1 MTLRRGIYLILL
13 LLIVSGCKKTS
24 FLGKRYDNFTAYYNK
39 FYNAK
44 KLYRTGVE
52 TIERSAQT
60 EIDRNQYLSVFVTP
74 DRVSSQQNFNDA
86 IIKCA
91 DVLRENAGSK
101 WVDDALILIGKS
113 YFYLQ
118 NYVGAEQKFVEVMS
132 LGGELEDEARFWL
145 GRTYLASGSLN
156 RAKEH
161 LDVSLN
167 REGLS
172 SSWEPMLRMVLGE
185 LYVKQE
191 AWAEAA
197 AEFERGLQRI
207 KDKELAARTQFLLAQ
222 VYETI
227 GQYESAIQAF
237 ERVERYKPEYP
248 MVYASNISVIR
259 LEMDHGDTEEA
270 FRLLRSMERDDKNFD
285 NRAELGYFKGRL
297 FRAMGNI
304 DLAFDTYD
312 DLLYNDDPTLNISKV
327 RGHIHYGLG
336 ELIRDEYVD
345 FPYAAAHFDTAKTS
359 LRTLSRA
366 TTGAR
371 QEQFAPEAITD
382 SETQA
387 EVLGSFATVFD
398 EIAEFDSLLWLG
410 DMDQESFDEFILDLR
425 KQLGKEMAEQQR
437 ELARQEAENRF
448 RNSANQ
454 RNSLPNGKVIPI
466 KDTSKPSNEQGFL
479 FHQDRIRVQEGKQSF
494 LVLWGSRPLVPNW
507 RRLEA
512 IQSATIDGTQADENI
527 IASVDLSNVEI
538 SEDFLPEVDYA
549 DVPRDAESR
558 AYMEAERA
566 LVRYELGNVL
576 FLSMERPDSA
586 ASWYRMVIDE
596 TGSLPV
602 AQRAYYALAEVQRA
616 LGDQNSAERLYRE
629 VLDLYPDSD
638 FANQVRERLGLAQQ
652 VVEVSDSTAL
662 AEAAYREA
670 YKIWQRQDYEQAVK
684 DMVMIAANYSVPEM
698 TPRALLA
705 TGTIYLEWAEREQLD
720 IYALPPPGVPD
731 SILLAQGLVDSTFI
745 GQGDFLRMPTDT
757 SPAESG
763 ADMYDYASDQNYV
776 AAARFIL
783 QADSLRKLSDVLLNR
798 SDSLYAVSDSY
809 YGQNDDLQAVSD
821 SLYNLSGE
829 LQFQSDRMFVQ
840 ADSLQLIGQRQLT
853 ALGHEVKT
861 ADSLRQLLATNTK
874 ENQPSQP
881 YIVHGKHLKLD
892 KLFTTVKDRF
902 PRTEHATYADQML
915 RALVEMRP
923 PQDSAVVETL
933 AQEDLEKVIEA
944 MSDEERHMR
953 GPGGVDTSAV
963 GWTLV
968 VASFS
973 DQERADVL
981 RQEYEAKGF
990 RSGVVKGATRYRVGV
1005 GQFPGLDEA
1014 RAGLA
1019 AYKEE
1024 LPPTAWFLDL
1034 EKPK

>member
-1 MTLRRGIYLILL
+1 MTLRRGIYLLL
-13 LLIVSGCKKTS
+13 LLMLATSCKRTS

-44 KLYRTGVE
+44 KLYKDGVDA
-52 TIERSAQT
+52 IERAAET
-60 EIDRNQYLSVFVTP
+60 EIDRNRYLPVFITP

-86 IIKCA
+86 IIKGA
-91 DVLRENAGSK
+91 DILRENAGSK

-118 NYVGAEQKFVEVMS
+118 NYVGAEQKFVEVIG

-145 GRTYLASGSLN
+145 ARTYLTSGALA

-161 LDVSLN
+161 LDQSLS

-172 SSWEPMLRMVLGE
+172 SGWEPRLRMVLGE

-191 AWAEAA
+191 SWSEAA
-197 AEFERGLQRI
+197 VEFEQGLDRI
-207 KDKELAARTQFLLAQ
+207 KDSQLASRAQFLLAQ
-222 VYETI
+222 VYETL
-227 GQYESAIQAF
+227 GQYDSAIRSF
-237 ERVERYKPEYP
+237 ERVERYKPEYS
-248 MVYASNISVIR
+248 MIYAANVSVVR
-259 LEMDHGDTEEA
+259 LQMDHGDTEAA
-270 FRLLRSMERDDKNFD
+270 FRLLRGMERDDKNFD

-297 FRAMGNI
+297 FRAMGEY
-304 DLAFDTYD
+304 DLSFDTYEE
-312 DLLYNDDPTLNISKV
+312 LLYNEDPTLNVSRV

-345 FPYAAAHFDTAKTS
+345 FPYAAAHFDTAQTS
-359 LRTLSRA
+359 LRSQSRTA
-366 TTGAR
+366 SGAR

-398 EIAEFDSLLWLG
+398 EIVGYDSLLWLS
-410 DMDQESFDEFILDLR
+410 DMDQESFDAFILDMR

-448 RNSANQ
+448 RNTANAG
-454 RNSLPNGKVIPI
+454 NNLPGGKVIPNRE
-466 KDTSKPSNEQGFL
+466 TGQPSNEQGFL
-479 FHQDRIRVQEGKQSF
+479 FHQDRGRVQEGKQNF

-512 IQSATIDGTQADENI
+512 IQNATVDGSEQEESF
-527 IASVDLSNVEI
+527 IAGVDLSSVEI
-538 SEDFLPEVDYA
+538 SEDFLPEVDYS
-549 DVPRDAESR
+549 DVPRDSASR
-558 AYMEAERA
+558 VYMESERA

-596 TGSLPV
+596 TGELPV
-602 AQRAYYALAEVQRA
+602 SQRAYYALAEVQSA
-616 LGDQNSAERLYRE
+616 LGDQDSAERLYRE
-629 VLDLYPDSD
+629 VLDRYPDSD
-638 FANQVRERLGLAQQ
+638 FANQVRERLGLPPIEVQ
-652 VVEVSDSTAL
+652 VSDSLAL
-662 AEAAYREA
+662 AEAAYKEA
-670 YKIWQRQDYEQAVK
+670 YRMWEQQNYEQAVT
-684 DMVMIAANYSVPEM
+684 DMVMLAANYPVPEM

-705 TGTIYLEWAEREQLD
+705 TGTIYLEWAEREALD
-720 IYALPPPGVPD
+720 IYALPPPSVPD
-731 SILLAQGLVDSTFI
+731 SVLLNQGLVDSSFV
-745 GQGDFLRMPTDT
+745 GQGAFERIAIDT
-757 SPAESG
+757 TRPEATPNALVSNPR
-763 ADMYDYASDQNYV
+763 V
-776 AAARFIL
+776 AIAATNLFE
-783 QADSLRKLSDVLLNR
+783 ADSLRYLSDVLLRR
-798 SDSLYAVSDSY
+798 SDSLYTVSDSF
-809 YGQNDDLQAVSD
+809 YGQSDSLQTVSD
-821 SLYNLSGE
+821 SLYLLSE
-829 LQFQSDRMFVQ
+829 QLQIRSERLFVD
-840 ADSLQLIGQRQLT
+840 ADSMQAFGEQVLSD
-853 ALGHEVKT
+853 LGYGGLT
-861 ADSLRQLLATNTK
+861 ADSLRQLFATSVN
-874 ENQPSQP
+874 NIQPSQP
-881 YIVHGKHLKLD
+881 YAVRGKHLKLD
-892 KLFTTVKDRF
+892 KLYTTVKDRF

-923 PQDSAVVETL
+923 PQDSSVVEAL
-933 AQEDLEKVIEA
+933 AQEDIERA
-944 MSDEERHMR
+944 MEEMSDEERHMK
-953 GPGGVDTSAV
+953 GPNGVDTSAV

-990 RSGVVKGATRYRVGV
+990 RSAVVKGATRYRVGV

-1019 AYKEE
+1019 AFKEE

-1034 EKPK
+1034 RKPK